1 MSFHHKRMADYLKP
15 DDLNLDSCINLASAV
30 LHEAA
35 EAYLEAARALKRY
48 PDSKD
53 ARSHYE
59 RCRAFYSSDY
69 YKILSCGVVSGADAL
84 RSLDAMV

>member
-1 MSFHHKRMADYLKP
+1 MSFNGPRMKDYMKP
-15 DDLNLDSCINLASAV
+15 EDLNTDGCINLAAFV

-35 EAYLEAARALKRY
+35 EAYLEAARALKRH

-53 ARSHYE
+53 AQAHFR
-59 RCRAFYSSDY
+59 RCRAFCSSDY
-69 YKILSCGVVSGADAL
+69 YKILSCGIISGADAL

>member
-1 MSFHHKRMADYLKP
+1 MSFNHKRMADYMRAE
-15 DDLNLDSCINLASAV
+15 DLNLDGCINLASAV
-30 LHEAA
+30 LSEASA
-35 EAYLEAARALKRY
+35 AYLEAARAVKRH

-53 ARSHYE
+53 AQAHFR

-69 YKILSCGVVSGADAL
+69 YKILSCGVISGADAL